1 MQQHRLPIL
10 ASFFALYVIW
20 GSTYF
25 AIRIG
30 VQSWPPLMM
39 AGVRFLL
46 AGALLYAWLKWRG
59 QANPGWR
66 EVRGAAVLG
75 LLMPAIGNGL
85 VTMAETHVSSGVAAL
100 VVATVPLFT
109 TLFACFMGHK
119 TRPVEWVALGLGFGG
134 IAILNMGSNLS
145 ASPLGAA
152 LLIAACV
159 GWALGSALGKKLPQP
174 KGLMSS
180 AVMMLTGGAELL
192 LGSVLCGE
200 HLSAM
205 PTTAG
210 WMALLYLVVFG
221 SIIGYSAYL
230 YLLSHVSPSAATS
243 YAYVNPVIAVL
254 LGMGL
259 LNEHVGVHE
268 WAGMAVI
275 ISAVGLLA
283 LRR

>member
-59 QANPGWR
+59 QANPCWR
-66 EVRGAAVLG
+66 EVRGAAILG

-100 VVATVPLFT
+100 VLATMPLFA

-119 TRPVEWVALGLGFGG
+119 TRPVEWVALALGFCG
-134 IAILNMGSNLS
+134 IVILNMGSNLS

-152 LLIAACV
+152 LLMVSCA
-159 GWALGSALGKKLPQP
+159 GWALGSALGKNMPQP

-180 AVMMLTGGAELL
+180 AVMMLCGGVELL
-192 LGSVLCGE
+192 IGSVLCGE

-205 PTTAG
+205 PSTAG

-221 SIIGYSAYL
+221 SIVGYSAYL
-230 YLLSHVSPSAATS
+230 YLLAHVSPTAATS

-268 WAGMAVI
+268 WLGMAVI